1 MEHSPIYPLNKI
13 LSVQYCIVTFWFCAK
28 QKISRAYWFCI
39 TETLYSLTDI
49 SPLCT
54 FLWQPPFYFPS
65 ISLIILDSS
74 CKWYYIVRGKCSF
87 LGSVSLQQK
96 FEMTDPVL
104 PLCYSSVL
112 FGKQRKIHT
121 RGMRVVDPKEERAQ
135 SWLLFLHGFSPPREP
150 ALCKLG

>member
-1 MEHSPIYPLNKI
+1 MEHSPIYPLSKI
-13 LSVQYCIVTFWFCAK
+13 LSVLYCIVIFWFCAK

-49 SPLCT
+49 SPLRT
-54 FLWQPPFYFPS
+54 FPWQPPFYFPS

-74 CKWYYIVRGKCSF
+74 CKWYHIVRGECSF
-87 LGSVSLQQK
+87 LGSVSPQQK

-104 PLCYSSVL
+104 PLCHSSVL
-112 FGKQRKIHT
+112 FGKQRKIHP

-135 SWLLFLHGFSPPREP
+135 SWLLFLYGFSPPREP